1 MKVGILG
8 LGTVG
13 GGVVNV
19 LQKNSESI
27 ERRTGVKIEVVL
39 AGVRD
44 VKQKRICDTSNIKLT
59 TDPFEVVNHPDVDVV
74 LELIGGI
81 GLTKELVEKAI
92 NNGKH
97 VITANKAL
105 IAKHGNKLIQSANKY
120 KVRLL
125 FEASVAGG
133 IPIIKSLEQGLSA
146 NKIEL
151 LAGIINGTGNF
162 ILTEMK
168 EKGRDFDEVLKEA
181 QTLGYAEQDPT
192 FDIEG
197 IDAAH
202 KLAILAAIA
211 FGTELQFDKVYTKG
225 ISNITTEDI
234 KYANELG
241 YTIKHL
247 GIANRVGNGI
257 ELRVHPTLIS
267 NEQII
272 ANVNGVM
279 NAVLVK
285 GDALGTSLYYGAG
298 AGEEATASS
307 VIADLIDIINNQTSN
322 HILGWKS
329 QEKLAVIDTDSIDS
343 EFYLRLLV
351 SNMKGVLAKIT
362 GIFHQYNVSIEELI
376 QKQIDE
382 NNNAHIVIITNK
394 VNTKDIMGIKAAIE
408 ASDFN
413 QEDMQIIHVESLD

>member
-1 MKVGILG
+1 V
-8 LGTVG
+8 
-13 GGVVNV
+13 
-19 LQKNSESI
+19 
-27 ERRTGVKIEVVL
+27 
-39 AGVRD
+39 
-44 VKQKRICDTSNIKLT
+44 
-59 TDPFEVVNHPDVDVV
+59 
-74 LELIGGI
+74 
-81 GLTKELVEKAI
+81 TKELVEKAI
-92 NNGKH
+92 KNGKH

-105 IAKHGNKLIQSANKY
+105 IAKHGNKLIQFANKN

-146 NKIEL
+146 NKIES
-151 LAGIINGTGNF
+151 LAGIINGTGNL

-168 EKGRDFDEVLKEA
+168 EKNRDFDDVLKEA
-181 QTLGYAEQDPT
+181 QALGYAEADPT
-192 FDIEG
+192 FDVEG
-197 IDAAH
+197 IDSAQ

-234 KYANELG
+234 KYATELG

-247 GIANRVGNGI
+247 GIAKRVGNGI

-267 NEQII
+267 NEELI

-329 QEKLAVIDTDSIDS
+329 QEKLTVIDTESIDS

-394 VNTKDIMGIKAAIE
+394 VNTKDIMGIKSAIE
-408 ASDFN
+408 ASEFN

>member
-1 MKVGILG
+1 
-8 LGTVG
+8 
-13 GGVVNV
+13 
-19 LQKNSESI
+19 
-27 ERRTGVKIEVVL
+27 
-39 AGVRD
+39 
-44 VKQKRICDTSNIKLT
+44 
-59 TDPFEVVNHPDVDVV
+59 
-74 LELIGGI
+74 
-81 GLTKELVEKAI
+81 
-92 NNGKH
+92 
-97 VITANKAL
+97 
-105 IAKHGNKLIQSANKY
+105 
-120 KVRLL
+120 
-125 FEASVAGG
+125 
-133 IPIIKSLEQGLSA
+133 
-146 NKIEL
+146 
-151 LAGIINGTGNF
+151 
-162 ILTEMK
+162 MK
-168 EKGRDFDEVLKEA
+168 EKDRDFDDVLKEA
-181 QTLGYAEQDPT
+181 QALGYAEADPT
-192 FDIEG
+192 FDVEG
-197 IDAAH
+197 IDAAQ

-211 FGTELQFDKVYTKG
+211 FGTELQFDKVFTKG

-234 KYANELG
+234 KYATELG

-247 GIANRVGNGI
+247 GIAKRVGNGI

-267 NEQII
+267 SEELI

-307 VIADLIDIINNQTSN
+307 VIADLVDIINNQTSN

-329 QEKLAVIDTDSIDS
+329 QEKLTVIDTDSIDS

-351 SNMKGVLAKIT
+351 SNMKGVLANIT

>member
-1 MKVGILG
+1 
-8 LGTVG
+8 
-13 GGVVNV
+13 
-19 LQKNSESI
+19 
-27 ERRTGVKIEVVL
+27 
-39 AGVRD
+39 
-44 VKQKRICDTSNIKLT
+44 
-59 TDPFEVVNHPDVDVV
+59 
-74 LELIGGI
+74 
-81 GLTKELVEKAI
+81 
-92 NNGKH
+92 
-97 VITANKAL
+97 
-105 IAKHGNKLIQSANKY
+105 
-120 KVRLL
+120 L

-146 NKIEL
+146 NKIES

-168 EKGRDFDEVLKEA
+168 EKGRDFDDVLKEA
-181 QTLGYAEQDPT
+181 QALGYAEKDPT
-192 FDIEG
+192 FDVEG

-211 FGTELQFDKVYTKG
+211 FGTELQFDKVFTKG

-247 GIANRVGNGI
+247 GIAKRVGNGI

-267 NEQII
+267 NEQLI

-279 NAVLVK
+279 NAIVVK

-329 QEKLAVIDTDSIDS
+329 QEKLTVIDTETIDS

-362 GIFHQYNVSIEELI
+362 GIFHKYNVSIEELI

-394 VNTKDIMGIKAAIE
+394 VNTKDVMAIKAAIE
-408 ASDFN
+408 ASEFN
-413 QEDMQIIHVESLD
+413 QEDMQIIHVESFD

>member
-1 MKVGILG
+1 V
-8 LGTVG
+8 
-13 GGVVNV
+13 
-19 LQKNSESI
+19 
-27 ERRTGVKIEVVL
+27 
-39 AGVRD
+39 
-44 VKQKRICDTSNIKLT
+44 
-59 TDPFEVVNHPDVDVV
+59 
-74 LELIGGI
+74 
-81 GLTKELVEKAI
+81 TKKLVETAI
-92 NNGKH
+92 KNGKH

-105 IAKHGNKLIQSANKY
+105 IAKHGNKLIQLANKN

-146 NKIEL
+146 NKIES

-168 EKGRDFDEVLKEA
+168 EKNRDFDDVLKEA
-181 QTLGYAEQDPT
+181 QALGYAEADPT
-192 FDIEG
+192 FDVEG
-197 IDAAH
+197 IDAAQ

-211 FGTELQFDKVYTKG
+211 FGTELQFDKVFTKG

-234 KYANELG
+234 KYASELG

-247 GIANRVGNGI
+247 GIAKRVGNGI

-267 NEQII
+267 NEEII

-329 QEKLAVIDTDSIDS
+329 QEKLTVIDTDSIDS

-394 VNTKDIMGIKAAIE
+394 VNTKDIMGIKTAIE
-408 ASDFN
+408 TSDFN
-413 QEDMQIIHVESLD
+413 QEDMQIIHVESFD